1 MRAHP
6 YPMSFPA
13 ARAVCLALLALLCLP
28 GASAQEAIVEQLRT
42 GIEGVAKG
50 MDSLGKAT
58 DELLGSSLGLGGPTS
73 SSHTRTRT
81 LEERH
86 PTGPS
91 PVVSLSNAFGEI
103 RVDTW
108 NERIVQVAAEITV
121 GADTPET
128 AERVLAAIAVQTQ
141 PGEDVVQVKT
151 ALPETRGEKGRVVIA
166 VNYRVTVPRQA
177 SVVVDNFFGDVRMDG
192 VGGRVAVEAQ
202 YGAVEIRRAG
212 GVVRVRAQGEF
223 PVIAEDLAQGGVFQ
237 LEGSRA
243 ELRRVS
249 GDLQASVFRGS
260 LRLAEPGAAL
270 NATLTVDGGTAEIE
284 LDPAVPPD
292 LTATVFH
299 GTLTSDL
306 ELTRAGEQDRL
317 VARHPA
323 PESPHKISLIA
334 SFSDVGIGLR
344 GRVPAEAPA
353 PGGGDLF
360 NETVTREVTPAP
372 DAALVIEAANGN
384 VRVEGHDGPGITVTA
399 TRIVWMGAAAAAAAV
414 DALAALQLQVQEEPG
429 RVAVHT
435 LADPDMARFG
445 CTDWRVELAVKAPR
459 GTPLRINAA
468 SGLTEVA
475 GMAAEVRVTQAQGE
489 VAVEGLTGNA
499 VLSNQKGPV
508 RLADCA
514 GGAEVSARFGD
525 VTVARC
531 GGAVSVQSVEGGIV
545 VDTPRGP
552 VTARSAGGAIR
563 LISLEPL
570 AGDMDLKADPGAVS
584 ALVAPESS
592 AEFTL
597 RSEGGRV
604 QSTVPLTG
612 TLAGDRQEFTGK
624 LGEGKY
630 RVLMEAKG
638 GDVALN

>member
-6 YPMSFPA
+6 DPMSRPA
-13 ARAVCLALLALLCLP
+13 ARAVCLALLALLCAP
-28 GASAQEAIVEQLRT
+28 GAFAQGAIVEQLRT
-42 GIEGVAKG
+42 GIEGVARG

-58 DELLGSSLGLGGPTS
+58 DQLIGSSLGLGGPTP

-91 PVVSLSNAFGEI
+91 PVVALSSAFGEI

-151 ALPETRGEKGRVVIA
+151 ALPETRGEKGRVVIT

-177 SVVVDNFFGDVRMDG
+177 SVVLDNFFGDVRMDG
-192 VGGRVAVEAQ
+192 VGGRAAVEAQ
-202 YGAVEIRRAG
+202 YGAVDIRRAG

-249 GDLQASVFRGS
+249 GELQASVFRGS
-260 LRLAEPGAAL
+260 LRLSEPGAAL
-270 NATLTVDGGTAEIE
+270 DATLTVDGGTAEIE

-292 LTATVFH
+292 LTATILH
-299 GTLTSDL
+299 GALTSDL

-323 PESPHKISLIA
+323 PESPHRISLNA

-353 PGGGDLF
+353 PGGGNLF

-384 VRVEGHDGPGITVTA
+384 VRVEGHDGPGIAVTA
-399 TRIVWMGAAAAAAAV
+399 TRIVWMGAAAAAAV

-445 CTDWRVELAVKAPR
+445 CTDWRVDLTVKAPR
-459 GTPLRINAA
+459 GTPLRVNAA
-468 SGLTEVA
+468 AGLTEVA
-475 GMAAEVRVTQAQGE
+475 GMAAEVRVTQAQGG

-508 RLADCA
+508 RLAGCA

-545 VDTPRGP
+545 VDTPLGP

-597 RSEGGRV
+597 RAEGGRV

-612 TLAGDRQEFTGK
+612 SLAGDRQEFTGK

-630 RVLMEAKG
+630 RVLMEARG